1 MSLKATASDR
11 QEATSLS
18 SAAPWSMPPPWVR
31 AWSRA
36 FLGSDLTA
44 GLVVAVM
51 LVPQSLAYAMLAGLP
66 PHVGLMASLLPLLG
80 YAVFGSST
88 SMSVGPAA
96 ITSLMMVQA
105 LTPLAVPGSAV
116 YVAMAAALALGSG
129 LLMLLMGR
137 LRLGFLS
144 QLLGRPVVQ
153 GFTVASALLIIGGQ
167 LAPIFGWS
175 SLGQT
180 VPDLVV
186 GVRKH
191 VLDAQGAWR
200 WDGQMGSM
208 LIGFGAMAL
217 LWLGARVVNGV
228 ARIAR
233 LPAAVAQVMLRLWPL
248 VVLIMASVMGAWLNQ
263 HTHWPVAQV
272 GSVTIEL
279 GGAVRALSSLTD
291 VPLTGL
297 AKLFMPILLIS
308 LVGFVSSMSVA
319 QTFALK
325 HAERIDADRELLGLG
340 LANVGGALMGGMAV
354 SGGLSRSVVNEAA
367 GARSPLAGVFTAL
380 LLGALLL
387 VLLPWLAW
395 LPKAALAAVI
405 IMAVS
410 GLVQWQ
416 GLVAAWHYDR
426 VEAWAFL
433 STAAGVM
440 LMGFESGILLGITWS
455 LGVMIW
461 RHSQP
466 HMAEVGRLPGTE
478 HFRNMQ
484 RYEVEHLPGVLMVRV
499 DESLDFT
506 NIQNVE
512 MRLVDL
518 LEAHPAVHSLVLMLS
533 AVNRID
539 HSALQALLEF
549 DDAQKGLGRTV
560 YLAEIKGPVMDRLKR
575 VSLDKRFAGR
585 MFMSAQQAWDA
596 LQTRDVVF
604 NPGE

>member
-1 MSLKATASDR
+1 MSLSAQASDR
-11 QEATSLS
+11 QAAPLS
-18 SAAPWSMPPPWVR
+18 SAVPWSMPPPWVR
-31 AWSRA
+31 AWRRA
-36 FLGSDLTA
+36 WLGSDLTA

-105 LTPLAVPGSAV
+105 LTPLAVPGSDV
-116 YVAMAAALALGSG
+116 YVALAAALALGSG

-137 LRLGFLS
+137 LRMGFLS

-153 GFTVASALLIIGGQ
+153 GFTVASALLIMAGQ
-167 LAPIFGWS
+167 VAPMLGWS

-180 VPDLVV
+180 VPDLVQ

-191 VLDAQGAWR
+191 VLDANGAWR
-200 WDGQMGSM
+200 WDVQTGSL
-208 LIGFGAMAL
+208 LIGLGAMAL
-217 LWLGARVVNGV
+217 LWLGPRLVAGLARAV
-228 ARIAR
+228 R
-233 LPAAVAQVMLRLWPL
+233 LSDAVAQVVSRLWPL
-248 VVLIMASVMGAWLNQ
+248 AVLVAASVAAAWLNRRTDW
-263 HTHWPVAQV
+263 HVSQV
-272 GSVTIEL
+272 GAVNVEL
-279 GGAVRALSSLTD
+279 GGAVRALSSLTE
-291 VPLTGL
+291 VPVTSL
-297 AKLFMPILLIS
+297 ANLVMPILLIS
-308 LVGFVSSMSVA
+308 LVSFVSSMSVA

-325 HAERIDADRELLGLG
+325 HTERIDSDRELLGLG
-340 LANVGGALMGGMAV
+340 LANVGSGLVGGMAV
-354 SGGLSRSVVNEAA
+354 AGGLSRSVVNEAA

-380 LLGALLL
+380 LLGALMLL
-387 VLLPWLAW
+387 LLPWLAW

-416 GLVAAWHYDR
+416 GLRDAWRYDR

-440 LMGFESGILLGITWS
+440 LLGFESGILLGIAWS
-455 LGVMIW
+455 LGAMIW

-478 HFRNMQ
+478 HFRNVQ
-484 RYEVEHLPGVLMVRV
+484 RYEVERLPGVLMVRV

-506 NIQNVE
+506 NIQHVE
-512 MRLVDL
+512 MGLSDMLASHAPVQRLVL
-518 LEAHPAVHSLVLMLS
+518 LLS

-539 HSALQALLEF
+539 HSALQALIEF
-549 DDAQKGLGRTV
+549 DDAQKAQGRTL
-560 YLAEIKGPVMDRLKR
+560 YLVEVKGPVMDRLRR

-585 MFMSAQQAWDA
+585 IFLSAQHAWDA
-596 LQTRDVVF
+596 LQT
-604 NPGE
+604 GQ

>member
-1 MSLKATASDR
+1 MSLSQSGAEP
-11 QEATSLS
+11 QGVSLN

-31 AWSRA
+31 AWRRA
-36 FLGSDLTA
+36 WLGSDLTA

-105 LTPLAVPGSAV
+105 LTPLAVPGSAP
-116 YVAMAAALALGSG
+116 YVALAAMLGLGSG

-137 LRLGFLS
+137 LRMGFLS

-153 GFTVASALLIIGGQ
+153 GFTVASALLIMAGQ
-167 LAPIFGWS
+167 VAPILGWP

-180 VPDLVV
+180 VPDLFE

-200 WDGQMGSM
+200 WDVQTGSL
-208 LIGFGAMAL
+208 LIGVGAMGL
-217 LWLGARVVNGV
+217 LWLGP
-228 ARIAR
+228 R
-233 LPAAVAQVMLRLWPL
+233 LMSLLGRTMGLTASGAQVVARLWPL
-248 VVLIMASVMGAWLNQ
+248 LVLVLASMVATWMNR
-263 HTHWPVAQV
+263 HTQWSVAQV
-272 GSVTIEL
+272 GAVNVEL
-279 GGAVRALSSLTD
+279 GGALRALSSLTE
-291 VPLTGL
+291 VPVTSL
-297 AKLFMPILLIS
+297 ANLIMPILLIS
-308 LVGFVSSMSVA
+308 LVSFVSSMSVA

-325 HAERIDADRELLGLG
+325 HSERIDADRELLGLG
-340 LANVGGALMGGMAV
+340 LANVGSGLVGGMAV
-354 SGGLSRSVVNEAA
+354 AGGLSRSVVNEAA
-367 GARSPLAGVFTAL
+367 GARSPLAGVFTAG
-380 LLGALLL
+380 LLGILMLL
-387 VLLPWLAW
+387 LLPWLAW

-416 GLVAAWHYDR
+416 GLRAAWRYDR

-440 LMGFESGILLGITWS
+440 LLGFESGILLGIAWS
-455 LGVMIW
+455 LGAMIW

-478 HFRNMQ
+478 HFRNVQ
-484 RYEVEHLPGVLMVRV
+484 RYEVESLPGVMMVRV

-506 NIQNVE
+506 NIQHVE
-512 MRLVDL
+512 MGLSDMLNRR
-518 LEAHPAVHSLVLMLS
+518 PQVHSLVLLLS

-539 HSALQALLEF
+539 HSALQALIEF
-549 DDAQKGLGRTV
+549 DDAQTAQGRSL
-560 YLAEIKGPVMDRLKR
+560 YLAEVKGPVMDRLRR

-585 MFMSAQQAWDA
+585 IFLSAQHAWDA
-596 LQTRDVVF
+596 LQTRQ
-604 NPGE
+604 

>member
-1 MSLKATASDR
+1 MSLTAPASERQATL
-11 QEATSLS
+11 LS
-18 SAAPWSMPPPWVR
+18 SAVPWSMPPPWVR
-31 AWSRA
+31 AWRRA
-36 FLGSDLTA
+36 WLGHDLTA

-96 ITSLMMVQA
+96 ITALMMVQA
-105 LTPLAVPGSAV
+105 LTPLAVPGSDV
-116 YVAMAAALALGSG
+116 YVALAAALGLGSG

-137 LRLGFLS
+137 LRMGFLS

-153 GFTVASALLIIGGQ
+153 GFTVASALLIMAGQ
-167 LAPIFGWS
+167 AAPMLGWS

-180 VPDLVV
+180 VPDLVE

-191 VLDAQGAWR
+191 VLDASGAWR
-200 WDGQMGSM
+200 WDVQTGSL

-217 LWLGARVVNGV
+217 LWLGPRLMTGLARRAG
-228 ARIAR
+228 
-233 LPAAVAQVMLRLWPL
+233 LPDSAAQVVSRLWPL
-248 VVLIMASVMGAWLNQ
+248 LVLVAASVAAAWVNR
-263 HTHWPVAQV
+263 HTDWHVSQV
-272 GSVTIEL
+272 GAVNVEL
-279 GGAVRALSSLTD
+279 GGAVRALSSLTE
-291 VPLTGL
+291 VPVRSL
-297 AKLFMPILLIS
+297 ANLIMPILLIS
-308 LVGFVSSMSVA
+308 LVSFVSSMSVA

-325 HAERIDADRELLGLG
+325 HTERIDADRELLGLG
-340 LANVGGALMGGMAV
+340 LANVGSGLVGGMAV
-354 SGGLSRSVVNEAA
+354 AGGLSRSVVNEAA
-367 GARSPLAGVFTAL
+367 GARSPLAGVFTAV
-380 LLGALLL
+380 LLGVLMLL
-387 VLLPWLAW
+387 LLPWLAW

-416 GLVAAWHYDR
+416 GLRDAWRYDR

-440 LMGFESGILLGITWS
+440 LLGFESGILLGIAWS
-455 LGVMIW
+455 LGAMIW

-478 HFRNMQ
+478 HFRNVQ
-484 RYEVEHLPGVLMVRV
+484 RYEVERLPGVLMVRV

-506 NIQNVE
+506 NIQHVE
-512 MRLVDL
+512 MGLSDLV
-518 LEAHPAVHSLVLMLS
+518 ASHAPVQHLVLLLS

-539 HSALQALLEF
+539 HSALQALIEF
-549 DDAQKGLGRTV
+549 DDAQKAQGRTL
-560 YLAEIKGPVMDRLKR
+560 YFAEVKGPVMDRLRR

-585 MFMSAQQAWDA
+585 IFLSAQHAWDA
-596 LQTRDVVF
+596 LQT
-604 NPGE
+604 GQ